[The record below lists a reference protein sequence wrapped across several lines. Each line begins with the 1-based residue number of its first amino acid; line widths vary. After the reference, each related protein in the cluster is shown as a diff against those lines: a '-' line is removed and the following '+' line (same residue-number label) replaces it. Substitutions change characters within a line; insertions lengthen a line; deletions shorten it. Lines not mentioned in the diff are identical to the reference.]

1 MGPLIQPPPDSA
13 WWPIAL
19 DGDIDIERRPE
30 LERIVSAFSQSTS
43 THARV
48 DVSRVDYLDSS
59 GLHMV
64 ASLGQIAASRGGL
77 VEVTGASARVR
88 RVFDLT
94 HLGGHL
100 ADSPAAGQP

>member
-1 MGPLIQPPPDSA
+1 MVPSVEPSPDQV
-13 WWPIAL
+13 WWPVTL
-19 DGDIDIERRPE
+19 DGDIDIARRPE

-64 ASLGQIAASRGGL
+64 ASLDQIAASRGGR
-77 VEVTGASARVR
+77 VEVTGASPRVR

-100 ADSPAAGQP
+100 VDSPTTGAA